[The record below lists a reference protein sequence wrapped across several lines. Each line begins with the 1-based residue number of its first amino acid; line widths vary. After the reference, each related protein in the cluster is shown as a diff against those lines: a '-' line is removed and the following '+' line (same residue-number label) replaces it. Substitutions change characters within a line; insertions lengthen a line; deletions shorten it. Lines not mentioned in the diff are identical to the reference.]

1 MEKKLGKIESAKF
14 GHGSYQDA
22 MLGIHFFLSA
32 DGWGVNT
39 SMSTWDA
46 RMIECSEYARW
57 TEEDRSK
64 QHDEIV
70 RYISDLLADAK
81 VSSIDKLVGVPIE
94 AEFDGME
101 LKNWRI
107 LTEVL

>member
-1 MEKKLGKIESAKF
+1 
-14 GHGSYQDA
+14 
-22 MLGIHFFLSA
+22 
-32 DGWGVNT
+32 
-39 SMSTWDA
+39 
-46 RMIECSEYARW
+46 
-57 TEEDRSK
+57 
-64 QHDEIV
+64 
-70 RYISDLLADAK
+70 